1 MSALITL
8 MTPFIDRESLLGAL
22 EDEGLARADV
32 VRAGSRSGNL
42 QDITFTRTDTGYRV
56 LVSNQDRSR
65 FGAEWLSRLHGRY
78 RMREERE
85 LRERRRSIEEARLR
99 VVESQRAQIH
109 AKAKKLGY
117 SVKEM
122 RENGTVRMLLVKRA
136 Y

>member
-1 MSALITL
+1 
-8 MTPFIDRESLLGAL
+8 
-22 EDEGLARADV
+22 
-32 VRAGSRSGNL
+32 
-42 QDITFTRTDTGYRV
+42 
-56 LVSNQDRSR
+56 
-65 FGAEWLSRLHGRY
+65 
-78 RMREERE
+78 MREERE